1 MNRAKSI
8 LVIVLLSV
16 AIIATA
22 SLSVMAYR
30 TLGETRKTLADFDVT
45 IKGGAK
51 DAHSLSQ
58 GIEYTVSM
66 GGAQLTSTL
75 TDIRRTVEIAGGVLN
90 VTRQIERDN
99 RKDIQAANAQTLTTL
114 QHVDGLVVSFDAS
127 QKQASRAIQDTSA
140 ALLPVM
146 DQTRRDLAALEP
158 AIGQIT
164 PLLQQST
171 EIAGN
176 LNKTTADVQFE
187 AHKLIFPPPRPWWDR
202 YIFDPLRIAAHV
214 VTFSVNH

>member
-16 AIIATA
+16 LCLGVTLLAVAGFVTLKHFDKLIVDVDQQTVLMGKNYA
-22 SLSVMAYR
+22 SVANN
-30 TLGETRKTLADFDVT
+30 AN
-45 IKGGAK
+45 
-51 DAHSLSQ
+51 
-58 GIEYTVSM
+58 TVVDHLD
-66 GGAQLTSTL
+66 GVL
-75 TDIRRTVEIAGGVLN
+75 TDIGRDAQIAGGVLN

-158 AIGQIT
+158 AIGQMT

-176 LNKTTADVQFE
+176 LNKTTADVE
-187 AHKLIFPPPRPWWDR
+187 AEVHKLVFPPPRKWWQKW
-202 YIFDPLRIAAHV
+202 FLDPLKTAAHLI
-214 VTFSVNH
+214 TIPISSF